1 MGPMVIIP
9 LYFQT
14 FKHYTPI
21 EAALALI
28 PQGIGMLITRPYLG
42 KLIDQYGAKWVVL
55 ISVIISMFGSIP
67 LLFITDRTSIIALSI
82 ILFLRGCSIGALI

>member
-14 FKHYTPI
+14 FKHYTPT
-21 EAALALI
+21 LALI

-67 LLFITDRTSIIALSI
+67 LLFITDHTSIIALSI